1 MEIVIG
7 IVLFIL
13 ASMVYSLVRVN
24 KENKED

>member
-13 ASMVYSLVRVN
+13 ASMIYSLVRVN
-24 KENKED
+24 KNDREE